1 MAAFIK
7 QSSPLGH
14 LTSRYWSPSALWTID
29 RVVVLTGLGFATAA
43 VNAAIRNV
51 AVIRACQAL
60 AAPAHPGSGRA
71 VVPVPAVGILR
82 PPAYT
87 LMGVLPFMAL
97 GWLCVGAIAAGF
109 LRTRRRRLQDAGRVF
124 MPADR

>member
-7 QSSPLGH
+7 QSSPLGY
-14 LTSRYWSPSALWTID
+14 LTSRYWSPSALGPSIS
-29 RVVVLTGLGFATAA
+29 
-43 VNAAIRNV
+43 
-51 AVIRACQAL
+51 
-60 AAPAHPGSGRA
+60 GSGRA

-97 GWLCVGAIAAGF
+97 GW
-109 LRTRRRRLQDAGRVF
+109 VF

>member
-14 LTSRYWSPSALWTID
+14 LTSRYWSPSA
-29 RVVVLTGLGFATAA
+29 
-43 VNAAIRNV
+43 
-51 AVIRACQAL
+51 
-60 AAPAHPGSGRA
+60 PAHPESGRA

-82 PPAYT
+82 PLAYT

-97 GWLCVGAIAAGF
+97 GW
-109 LRTRRRRLQDAGRVF
+109 VF